1 MLYKLWEF
9 YAYIKYERYDSLP
22 TINSLSERKK
32 KDKYYLHSFKCI
44 FKALHAF
51 FFFFKMNISPEH
63 NSLVAEKE
71 NSNIAE

>member
-1 MLYKLWEF
+1 MKDMTLCPPL
-9 YAYIKYERYDSLP
+9 IPSLK
-22 TINSLSERKK
+22 EKK
-32 KDKYYLHSFKCI
+32 KTNTICI
-44 FKALHAF
+44 LLNVSLKLYMLF